1 MTEEFKKQIETE
13 ARQAVTELL
22 AQAKL
27 KKGDEI
33 GRAHV

>member
-27 KKGDEI
+27 KKG
-33 GRAHV
+33 GALL